1 MKNEANED
9 ARFHAPTWELSEAP
23 SAREL
28 RVQVRRTGPLEVP
41 LPRYQ
46 TEHSAGMDL
55 HAAIAESV
63 TLRSLERVTVPTGLA
78 MAIPTGW
85 EGQVRPRSGLAAKRG
100 VTVINA
106 PGTIDSDY
114 RGEIKVAL
122 VNLSPDPVTI
132 EPLER
137 IAQIIF
143 ARHGTA
149 KLELVEELD
158 VTARGAGG
166 YGSTGSR

>member
-1 MKNEANED
+1 MDLGERLVVSVK
-9 ARFHAPTWELSEAP
+9 
-23 SAREL
+23 
-28 RVQVRRTGPLEVP
+28 RVGTIEVP

-46 TEHSAGMDL
+46 SAHAAGMDL
-55 HAAIAESV
+55 QAALVEPV
-63 TLRSLERVTVPTGLA
+63 TLRSLERVVVPTGLA
-78 MAIPTGW
+78 MAIPNGW

-114 RGEIKVAL
+114 RGEVKVAL
-122 VNLSPDPVTI
+122 VNLSAEPVTI

-137 IAQIIF
+137 IAQIVF

-149 KLELVEELD
+149 TVEVVTELD
-158 VTARGAGG
+158 DTARGAGG